1 MNIKTIQR
9 GLLAV
14 GATALLALGVACTP
28 ETNVT
33 VPSGDTATGITV
45 SGEGKVSVRPDIA
58 VVNVGVEVTAPTVAE
73 ARAQA
78 AEAMQRL
85 QDAVKAAGV
94 QDADIRTQYFNI
106 YPQYVY
112 SENEAPRIAA
122 FTVNNQVEL
131 KVRDI
136 DAASEVLDSA
146 IEAGGDA
153 VRVNGISF
161 TVEDPES
168 FLADARRVAI
178 ENAKERAQVLADAAG
193 VTLGAAR
200 SISES
205 ASGGEISP
213 PYARDAAGLGGAP
226 SPVNAG
232 EQELTLTVYVVFDI
246 TR

>member
-33 VPSGDTATGITV
+33 VPSGETATGITV
-45 SGEGKVSVRPDIA
+45 SGEGRVSVRPDIA
-58 VVNVGVEVTAPTVAE
+58 LVNVGVEVTAPTVAE

-94 QDADIRTQYFNI
+94 EDADIRTQYFNI

-131 KVRDI
+131 KVRNI
-136 DAASEVLDSA
+136 DVASEVLDSA

-205 ASGGEISP
+205 SSSGEIY
-213 PYARDAAGLGGAP
+213 PYARDAAAGVGGAP

>member
-1 MNIKTIQR
+1 MKIKTIQR

-14 GATALLALGVACTP
+14 GATALLALGIACTP

-45 SGEGKVSVRPDIA
+45 SGEGKVTVRPDIA
-58 VVNVGVEVTAPTVAE
+58 LVNVGVEVTAPTVAE

-205 ASGGEISP
+205 SSGGEIYP